1 MILFITLNKNFKV
14 PLFSKFRTDQ
24 LMNFSNTAMCNYMYI
39 NIQVSK
45 LTCIA
50 DTSGIINGIL
60 YLAL

>member
-1 MILFITLNKNFKV
+1 MILFITLNKNFKI

-50 DTSGIINGIL
+50 DTSGIL
-60 YLAL
+60 

>member
-1 MILFITLNKNFKV
+1 MILFITLNKNFEV

-45 LTCIA
+45 LTCTA
-50 DTSGIINGIL
+50 DTSGIL
-60 YLAL
+60 